1 MKRITRMMAFVL
13 AMAFVLCSFV
23 MPASATNTDSKWS
36 LQGGTTVSSET
47 SEIWVVDTV
56 TVTMPGVNGYIQHT
70 EQMTELVGKD
80 GQDGK
85 GYVNVLVEDGTA
97 AKNRDNGYFKV
108 MLVGKSDPT
117 QAIDRATG
125 TDKAVIW
132 AFRGDGK
139 VDANLDAGQI
149 ANAAQNAGTT
159 YGKHEDI
166 VAAGGY
172 RVVFSRNADNKA
184 MIRGIGNGATSDAIQ
199 YAKNRFSS
207 DKALT
212 DIAGDNGETA
222 ADGVYLRI
230 HTGCSS
236 VALKATITV
245 AYPMPA
251 DFDVS
256 KSSDARWAPG
266 GGSSIVSAST
276 EYLAVDT
283 AVVSMPKVDGYIQHK
298 EKLTDL
304 IGSNGQDGKG
314 FVNIVVG
321 DGTTETSATSY
332 FSVMLVGK
340 ADASIAVPN
349 NTVNNQAITWYI
361 RPDGNGVTQTQGRIA
376 NTVANAACEYGAWDD
391 FGKEGFRMAFTKN
404 DDNTVLV
411 RGIGNGIFHNA
422 SQYAKNVKLTTKLTD
437 IAGDNGETAAD
448 GVYLR
453 VHTRR
458 SSAPLDLKITVA
470 YPCAAPAAAPTATA
484 TATATPTPTATPEG
498 VNLVPEDLFA
508 SKDKA
513 SQWFGGALSDDAS
526 HYTEENGDYVYYAP
540 VKSNWPYT
548 NQKFPGDE
556 FTVKFNIKPTVYT
569 NSSNATAYGGM
580 GILLGFNQGN
590 NSGFPWMNIRFDANY
605 DTKKMTFYVWEH
617 TGSTSINPSF
627 GTDWYEGEFPEDL
640 WFEVIME
647 FTKDGTKIYLD
658 GYQAPALDTGRTP
671 PSNSLGH
678 FPQSD
683 ELTYIGLFPSGTGHY
698 IKNFEVY
705 KGVDLGLGALA
716 PSAPPSATVTPGQTP
731 NQPTG
736 DSSMAMAVVA
746 MILCAGAVVVMAKKR
761 SHAK

>member
-1 MKRITRMMAFVL
+1 MKKFTAIAAFVL
-13 AMAFVLCSFV
+13 TMALVLCSFL
-23 MPASATNTDSKWS
+23 MPAATTATGSDSNWA
-36 LQGGTTVSSET
+36 LQGGTTLSKET

-139 VDANLDAGQI
+139 VDASLDAGQI

-184 MIRGIGNGATSDAIQ
+184 MIRAIGNGATSDAIQ

-236 VALKATITV
+236 VAMQATVTV
-245 AYPMPA
+245 AYPMPD
-251 DFDVS
+251 DFDVTQTS
-256 KSSDARWAPG
+256 ASRWVMG
-266 GGSSIVSAST
+266 GGSTIVNAST

-283 AVVSMPKVDGYIQHK
+283 AVVSLPQVDGYVQHK

-304 IGSNGQDGKG
+304 IGTNGQDGKG

-321 DGTTETSATSY
+321 DGTSATSATCY
-332 FSVMLVGK
+332 FAMMFVGK
-340 ADASIAVPN
+340 ADASIAIPN
-349 NTVNNQAITWYI
+349 NTVNNQAITWYL
-361 RPDGNGVTQTQGRIA
+361 RPDGNGVTQTQGRIC
-376 NTVANAACEYGAWDD
+376 NTVANAACEYGAWAD
-391 FGKEGFRMAFTKN
+391 FGEEGFRMAFTEN
-404 DDNTVLV
+404 ADSTVSV

-422 SQYAKNVKLTTKLTD
+422 SLYSKSVKLTTKLTD
-437 IAGDNGETAAD
+437 IAGDNSETAAD

-458 SSAPLDLKITVA
+458 SSAPLDLTITVA
-470 YPCAAPAAAPTATA
+470 YPCAAPAASTPTETPTAAPTAT
-484 TATATPTPTATPEG
+484 PIPNG

-508 SKDKA
+508 SK
-513 SQWFGGALSDDAS
+513 SNMQQWFGGTISDTAADFFQ
-526 HYTEENGDYVYYAP
+526 EDGEYVYKAP
-540 VKSNWPYT
+540 KGVSSWPYT
-548 NQKFPGDE
+548 IQELPDGS
-556 FTVKFNIKPTVYT
+556 FTVKMEIKPNAYD
-569 NSSNATAYGGM
+569 SSGTMKYSGM
-580 GILLGFNQGN
+580 GVLLGYGN
-590 NSGFPWMNIRFDANY
+590 TTGLPWMNIRFDADYAN
-605 DTKKMTFYVWEH
+605 KEMMFYIWEH
-617 TGSTSINPSF
+617 DGTATPATQKYY
-627 GTDWYEGEFPEDL
+627 GTDWYAGEFPEDM

-647 FTKDGTKIYLD
+647 FTSAGTKIYLD
-658 GYQAPALDTGRTP
+658 GYETP
-671 PSNSLGH
+671 LFTDGHTPGDRSLGH
-678 FPQSD
+678 FPTAD
-683 ELTYIGLFPSGTGHY
+683 ELKYIGFFPSSDVNY

-716 PSAPPSATVTPGQTP
+716 PAATPTPGAQ
-731 NQPTG
+731 NKPTG
-736 DSSMAMAVVA
+736 DSSMMLIVMAIA
-746 MILCAGAVVVMAKKR
+746 LCAGGAIVLSKKR
-761 SHAK
+761 GFAK